1 MLGGNSNLIFNAAVD
16 LMIFGKRLF
25 LATAFNLRD
34 AIGSLKSGAD
44 KATEWYKDKVNNKG
58 ATDTE
63 KNYYDN
69 PNPYADFDMSG
80 TIQYNTIKYNTIQYN
95 TIQYNT
101 IQYNTIQC
109 NAMQCNAMQC
119 SAVQCSAMQCNAV
132 QYNTI
137 QYNTVQYNIQ
147 YNTTQ
152 HNTTQHNTTQLT
164 QHN

>member
-1 MLGGNSNLIFNAAVD
+1 MIGGNSNLIFNAAVD

-44 KATEWYKDKVNNKG
+44 KATEWYKDKMNNKG

-80 TIQYNTIKYNTIQYN
+80 TIQYNTIQYN

-101 IQYNTIQC
+101 IQYNT
-109 NAMQCNAMQC
+109 
-119 SAVQCSAMQCNAV
+119 V
-132 QYNTI
+132 QYS
-137 QYNTVQYNIQ
+137 TVQYSKVQ
-147 YNTTQ
+147 YSTVQYSTVQYSQYSTTQ
-152 HNTTQHNTTQLT
+152 H
-164 QHN
+164 